1 LLAAAR
7 IGGLASIPM
16 NALFRFVSRRRWWLI
31 TLLVIV
37 AAGSAYA
44 LLRKPANPEER
55 WRTVTVERGSI
66 SQVVAATGTLQ
77 PTAQVNVGT
86 QVSGTVARVFAD
98 FNQPVKAGQVLAEMD
113 PALFRSAVK
122 QAEATVASANAQ
134 LSLAA
139 SNEERNRSL
148 VQQQFIA
155 KQALEA
161 ATQQREAAQAALQ
174 VARAQ
179 LERAQTD
186 LANSVI
192 RAPVDGVV
200 IDRKVDVG
208 QTVAAS
214 FQTPNLFVIA
224 RDLAEMEIHT
234 SVSEADVG
242 SVREGMPVQFRVD
255 AHFDR
260 RFEGAVR
267 QIRLNPKSE
276 QGVVTYNV
284 VIKADNADRMLL
296 PGMTARVDIV
306 AAQRDNVLKLANAAL
321 RFRPTASKDA
331 KGKNDKNGKDVTS
344 ANDAGMPAAVERDR
358 TPRVYRLR
366 DGKITPIEVRTGI
379 SDGRTTELVAVTSQP
394 DGGPLAEGDRLV
406 IRDMQAR
413 QAGEVNFSF

>member
-1 LLAAAR
+1 
-7 IGGLASIPM
+7 
-16 NALFRFVSRRRWWLI
+16 
-31 TLLVIV
+31 LLVVI

-86 QVSGTVARVFAD
+86 QVSGTVARVFTD

-122 QAEATVASANAQ
+122 QAEATVASASAQ

-306 AAQRDNVLKLANAAL
+306 AAKRDNVLKLANAAL
-321 RFRPTASKDA
+321 RFRPAPPKDA
-331 KGKNDKNGKDVTS
+331 KGKSDKNGKDVTS
-344 ANDAGMPAAVERDR
+344 ANDAGMPAAAERDR

>member
-1 LLAAAR
+1 MSAM
-7 IGGLASIPM
+7 I
-16 NALFRFVSRRRWWLI
+16 RFLSRRRWWLLS
-31 TLLVIV
+31 LLLLI
-37 AAGSAYA
+37 AAIGAFAA
-44 LLRKPANPEER
+44 LTKPTNPDER
-55 WRTVTVERGSI
+55 WRTVTVERGSV

-86 QVSGTVARVFAD
+86 QVSGTVARVFTD

-122 QAEATVASANAQ
+122 QAEASVASAQAQ
-134 LSLAA
+134 LSLAT
-139 SNEERNRSL
+139 STEERNRSL

-161 ATQQREAAQAALQ
+161 STQQREAAQAALQ
-174 VARAQ
+174 LARAQ

-200 IDRKVDVG
+200 VDRKVDVG

-224 RDLAEMEIHT
+224 RDLAKMEIHT

-242 SVREGMPVQFRVD
+242 TIRERMPVRFRVD
-255 AHFDR
+255 AHFDKK
-260 RFEGAVR
+260 FEGAVR
-267 QIRLNPKSE
+267 QIRLNSKNE

-284 VIKADNADRMLL
+284 VIDADNGERLLL

-306 AAQRDNVLKLANAAL
+306 AAKRDDVLRVANAAL
-321 RFRPTASKDA
+321 RFRPSEDA
-331 KGKNDKNGKDVTS
+331 KKEDKKREEGNSGVAS
-344 ANDAGMPAAVERDR
+344 AVPSAGAERER
-358 TPRVYRLR
+358 TPRVYRLNN
-366 DGKITPIEVRTGI
+366 GAITAIEVRTGI
-379 SDGRTTELVAVTSQP
+379 TDGRFTEITGVIGSP
-394 DGGPLAEGDRLV
+394 EGGPLVAGDRLV
-406 IRDMQAR
+406 VRDMRAQ

>member
-1 LLAAAR
+1 M
-7 IGGLASIPM
+7 S
-16 NALFRFVSRRRWWLI
+16 ALTRFISRRRWWLLAL
-31 TLLVIV
+31 LLVV
-37 AAGSAYA
+37 AAVGAYA
-44 LLRKPANPEER
+44 SLRKPADPADR
-55 WRTVTVERGSI
+55 WRTVTVERGSV

-86 QVSGTVARVFAD
+86 QVSGTVARVFTD
-98 FNQPVKAGQVLAEMD
+98 FNQAVKAGQVLAEMD

-122 QAEATVASANAQ
+122 QAEANVASAQAQ
-134 LSLAA
+134 LALAA
-139 SNEERNRSL
+139 STEERNRSL

-161 ATQQREAAQAALQ
+161 STQQREAAQAAVQL
-174 VARAQ
+174 ARAQ

-200 IDRKVDVG
+200 VDRKVDVG

-224 RDLAEMEIHT
+224 RDLSKMEIHT

-242 SVREGMPVQFRVD
+242 AVREGMPVQFRVD
-255 AHFDR
+255 AHFDK

-267 QIRLNPKSE
+267 QIRLNPRNE

-284 VIKADNADRMLL
+284 VIDADNRERLLL

-306 AAQRDNVLKLANAAL
+306 AAKRDDVLRIANAAL
-321 RFRPTASKDA
+321 RFRPSESADGKKA
-331 KGKNDKNGKDVTS
+331 GKNDAKKDGKSGDAPRAATS
-344 ANDAGMPAAVERDR
+344 ERDR

-366 DGKITPIEVRTGI
+366 DGVVSPIEVRTGI
-379 SDGRTTELVAVTSQP
+379 TDGRFTELVAVNGNP
-394 DGGPLAEGDRLV
+394 DGGPLAAGDQLV
-406 IRDMQAR
+406 IRDMKAR
-413 QAGEVNFSF
+413 QAGDVNISF

>member
-1 LLAAAR
+1 
-7 IGGLASIPM
+7 M
-16 NALFRFVSRRRWWLI
+16 DALFRFVSRRRWWLI
-31 TLLVIV
+31 TLLVVI
-37 AAGSAYA
+37 AAGTTYA

-55 WRTVTVERGSI
+55 WRTGTVERGSI

-321 RFRPTASKDA
+321 RFRPTAPKDA
-331 KGKNDKNGKDVTS
+331 KAKDDKNGKDVTS
-344 ANDAGMPAAVERDR
+344 ANDAGMPAAAERDR

-366 DGKITPIEVRTGI
+366 DGKIAPIEVRTGI
-379 SDGRTTELVAVTSQP
+379 SDGRATELVSVTGEP

>member
-1 LLAAAR
+1 MSRLM
-7 IGGLASIPM
+7 S
-16 NALFRFVSRRRWWLI
+16 FVRRRRWWLLS
-31 TLLVIV
+31 LLVLI
-37 AAGSAYA
+37 AAAAAFA
-44 LLRKPANPEER
+44 LLRKPVNPDDR
-55 WRTVTVERGSI
+55 WRTLQVERGSI
-66 SQVVAATGTLQ
+66 SQLVSATGTLQ

-86 QVSGTVARVFAD
+86 QVSGTVARVFTD

-122 QAEATVASANAQ
+122 QAQATVASAQAQ
-134 LSLAA
+134 LALAA
-139 SNEERNRSL
+139 SNEDRNRSL

-155 KQALEA
+155 RQALDS
-161 ATQQREAAQAALQ
+161 ATQQREAAQAALE

-192 RAPVDGVV
+192 RSPVDGVLV
-200 IDRKVDVG
+200 DRKVDVG

-224 RDLAEMEIHT
+224 RDLSRMEIHT

-255 AHFDR
+255 AHYDR
-260 RFEGAVR
+260 RFEGTVQ

-284 VIKADNADRMLL
+284 VISADNGERLLL

-306 AAQRDNVLKLANAAL
+306 AARRDDVLKVANAAL
-321 RFRPTASKDA
+321 RYRPSEAADGGKGKGADEQKKDA
-331 KGKNDKNGKDVTS
+331 
-344 ANDAGMPAAVERDR
+344 AVSVRGERDR

-366 DGKITPIEVRTGI
+366 DGKVTPIDLKIGI
-379 SDGRTTELVAVTSQP
+379 TDGRATEVAEIVGTP
-394 DGGPLAEGDRLV
+394 EGGPLAAGDKLV
-406 IRDMQAR
+406 VRDLQAR
-413 QAGEVNFSF
+413 QVGEFSISF

>member
-1 LLAAAR
+1 
-7 IGGLASIPM
+7 M

-31 TLLVIV
+31 TLLVVI

-66 SQVVAATGTLQ
+66 RQVVAATGTLQ

-86 QVSGTVARVFAD
+86 QVSGTVARVFTD

-122 QAEATVASANAQ
+122 QAEATVASASAQ

-296 PGMTARVDIV
+296 PGMTARVDVV
-306 AAQRDNVLKLANAAL
+306 AAQRDDVLKLANAAL
-321 RFRPTASKDA
+321 RFRPAPPKDE
-331 KGKNDKNGKDVTS
+331 KGKSDKNGKDVTS
-344 ANDAGMPAAVERDR
+344 ANDAGMPAAAERDR

>member
-1 LLAAAR
+1 
-7 IGGLASIPM
+7 M
-16 NALFRFVSRRRWWLI
+16 NAFVRFVSRHRWWL
-31 TLLVIV
+31 L
-37 AAGSAYA
+37 AAVLMVGAAAAYFA
-44 LLRKPANPEER
+44 LRKPVDPDDR
-55 WRTVTVERGSI
+55 WRTVTLDRGSI

-86 QVSGTVARVFAD
+86 QVSGTVARVFVD

-122 QAEATVASANAQ
+122 QAQASVASANAQ
-134 LSLAA
+134 LSLAV
-139 SNEERNRSL
+139 STEERNRSL
-148 VQQQFIA
+148 VRQQFIA
-155 KQALEA
+155 EQALDA
-161 ATQQREAAQAALQ
+161 SVQQREAAEAALQ
-174 VARAQ
+174 LARAQ

-242 SVREGMPVQFRVD
+242 AVREGMPVQFRVD
-255 AHFDR
+255 AHFEK
-260 RFEGAVR
+260 RFEGKVR
-267 QIRLNPKSE
+267 QIRLNPKNE

-284 VIKADNADRMLL
+284 VINADNSGRLLL

-306 AAQRDNVLKLANAAL
+306 AAHRDDALRLANAAL
-321 RFRPTASKDA
+321 RFRPSAAGDDA
-331 KGKNDKNGKDVTS
+331 DKSDGD
-344 ANDAGMPAAVERDR
+344 DAGPPAAVTERDR

-366 DGKITPIEVRTGI
+366 DGKVTPIEVRTGI
-379 SDGRTTELVAVTSQP
+379 SDGRMTELLEVVGQP
-394 DGGPLAEGDRLV
+394 DGGPLAVGDRLV

-413 QAGEVNFSF
+413 QAGEVRFSF

>member
-1 LLAAAR
+1 MSA
-7 IGGLASIPM
+7 
-16 NALFRFVSRRRWWLI
+16 FTRFLSRRRWWLLA
-31 TLLVIV
+31 LLLLAIG
-37 AAGSAYA
+37 AGSWLA
-44 LLRKPANPEER
+44 LRKPANPEDR
-55 WRTVTVERGSI
+55 WRTVTVERGTI

-86 QVSGTVARVFAD
+86 QVSGTVARVFTD

-122 QAEATVASANAQ
+122 QAEASVASAQAQ
-134 LSLAA
+134 LALAT
-139 SNEERNRSL
+139 STEERNRSL

-161 ATQQREAAQAALQ
+161 STQQREAAQAALQ
-174 VARAQ
+174 LARAQ

-186 LANSVI
+186 MANSVI

-200 IDRKVDVG
+200 VDRKVDVG

-224 RDLAEMEIHT
+224 RDLSKMEIHT

-242 SVREGMPVQFRVD
+242 SIREGMPVQFRVD

-260 RFEGAVR
+260 KFEGAVR
-267 QIRLNPKSE
+267 QIRLNPKNE

-284 VIKADNADRMLL
+284 VIDADNKERLLL

-306 AAQRDNVLKLANAAL
+306 AAKRDDVLRIANAAL
-321 RFRPTASKDA
+321 RFRPTQDA
-331 KGKNDKNGKDVTS
+331 KKDGKKGDDAKDGTTAGKDGS
-344 ANDAGMPAAVERDR
+344 AAAGMPTAAAERDR
-358 TPRVYRLR
+358 TPRVFRLR
-366 DGKITPIEVRTGI
+366 DGAITPIEVRTGI
-379 SDGRTTELVAVTSQP
+379 TDGRFTEIAGINGNP
-394 DGGPLAEGDRLV
+394 EGGPLAVGDKLV
-406 IRDMQAR
+406 IRDMKAR

>member
-1 LLAAAR
+1 
-7 IGGLASIPM
+7 M
-16 NALFRFVSRRRWWLI
+16 NAVFRFVSRRRWWLI

-55 WRTVTVERGSI
+55 WRTMTVERGSI

-161 ATQQREAAQAALQ
+161 ATQQREAAQAGLQ

-306 AAQRDNVLKLANAAL
+306 AAKRDDVLKLANAAL
-321 RFRPTASKDA
+321 RFRPTAPKEA
-331 KGKNDKNGKDVTS
+331 KGKDDKNGKDLPAGS
-344 ANDAGMPAAVERDR
+344 NDAGMPAAAERDR

-379 SDGRTTELVAVTSQP
+379 SDGRAPELVAVTGQP